1 MVSII
6 CYTNSTRTLEHS
18 YFTSSQLLRQ
28 GNSSITIFQSTDDV
42 LTGSLYLVCTHLVMS
57 KDTCNLFF
65 HCQINLMRE
74 KPFWTSFSSFWLFWH
89 KLNYLVS
96 LECLNFLLFWSMYVL
111 FNLGHRVV
119 GITNGHSFHAGP

>member
-42 LTGSLYLVCTHLVMS
+42 LSGSFYLVCTRLSFRNNLSS
-57 KDTCNLFF
+57 KSPLDTDESVEFE
-65 HCQINLMRE
+65 R
-74 KPFWTSFSSFWLFWH
+74 WTVQVQHIHIEFVGLG
-89 KLNYLVS
+89 V
-96 LECLNFLLFWSMYVL
+96 NF
-111 FNLGHRVV
+111 
-119 GITNGHSFHAGP
+119 